1 MLILVY
7 NDFKIYYYN
16 DKILI
21 FLSFKITFILIW
33 KIYRIV
39 LVFVSSVD
47 YDNLPGLE
55 KSRVSN

>member
-16 DKILI
+16 DKIFI

-33 KIYRIV
+33 KIYKIV
-39 LVFVSSVD
+39 LIFFSSVD